1 MVRLW
6 PWLSVVVGV
15 TLPIRAISA
24 VSVGAQASK
33 SAKDGIYAPAQ
44 AERGKTA
51 FEISCVGC
59 HGPDLAGV
67 TGPELAGER
76 FMSRWDFQTVN
87 QLYREIKTR
96 MPRSNPA
103 TLTDDTYLDIVTY
116 ILQANALP
124 PGRDELK
131 ADADVL
137 TGILVRGKGAQ
148 AGDLP
153 TGTLAQVVGCL
164 MPASG
169 DTWTLTNATTPVRTD
184 SPDASKGAQRA
195 AVETMA
201 LGSRTIQLL
210 NVFGSL
216 DANKGKRMEA
226 KGFLVRD
233 AAGDRL
239 NVVTLEMVGAA
250 CGQ

>member
-1 MVRLW
+1 MVRLG
-6 PWLSVVVGV
+6 PWVSVVMGV
-15 TLPIRAISA
+15 TLLIGAISA
-24 VSVGAQASK
+24 VSVGAQATK
-33 SAKDGIYAPAQ
+33 SAKDGIYASAQ
-44 AERGKTA
+44 AERGRAA
-51 FEISCVGC
+51 FENSCSGC

-116 ILQANALP
+116 ILQANSLP

-131 ADADVL
+131 ADA
-137 TGILVRGKGAQ
+137 
-148 AGDLP
+148 DLP

-169 DTWTLTNATTPVRTD
+169 DTWTLTNATAPIRTD
-184 SPDASKGAQRA
+184 SPDASKGSQRA
-195 AVETMA
+195 AVETMP

-233 AAGDRL
+233 SAGDRL
-239 NVVTLEMVGAA
+239 NVVTLEMVGASCA
-250 CGQ
+250 Q